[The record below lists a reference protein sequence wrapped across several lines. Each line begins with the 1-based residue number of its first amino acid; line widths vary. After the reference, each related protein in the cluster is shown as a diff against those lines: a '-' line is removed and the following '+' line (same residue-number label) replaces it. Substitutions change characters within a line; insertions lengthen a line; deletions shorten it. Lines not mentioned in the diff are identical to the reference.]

1 MIRGRCMAF
10 SLVILMATSTL
21 ATAQS
26 PGERLRTELEAGRAG
41 QAVAALRPL
50 AATDPEARMALGFAQ
65 FMHSVERLVQGLHRY
80 GLKSPTNPFLPII
93 RVPVPTNRQAEA
105 LDYSKLRALYQT
117 LLDDLA
123 ATRATLA
130 AIPSSSAKI
139 VLDLNAVK
147 INPGSV
153 VTGPQNAM
161 GLRDVI
167 GAMGGRTGANGAA
180 ASWEVAFDYSDTLWL
195 AGYSHVLSAM
205 IEFVMAH
212 DWEKTYDAT
221 AHLFFDGARP
231 PKDFLPAAPLD
242 AMNAMGGGVADQIA
256 FLHLMQWPAGDKVRM
271 SAARGHLKSMIA
283 TSRQTWKAVLAE
295 TDDDREWLPS
305 PTQHSRAVPSLP
317 ITADLVESWHK
328 VLDEFDALLD
338 GRALLAHWRFKKG
351 VDLKM
356 FFEEPKPF
364 DLVLAIT
371 GHGMTPFLKD
381 GPVLDGTAW
390 SRWNGLF
397 RSNFLGY
404 AFFIN

>member
-1 MIRGRCMAF
+1 MIQGRCVGL
-10 SLVILMATSTL
+10 SLVILMATS
-21 ATAQS
+21 AVAFAQT
-26 PGERLRTELEAGRAG
+26 PGERLRTELEAGRAA
-41 QAVAALRPL
+41 QAVSTLRPL
-50 AATDPEARMALGFAQ
+50 AANDAEARMALGFAQ
-65 FMHSVERLVQGLHRY
+65 FMHTVERLAQGLHRY
-80 GLKSPTNPFLPII
+80 GLKSPANPFLPII
-93 RVPVPTNRQAEA
+93 RVPVPSNRQAEA
-105 LDYSKLRALYQT
+105 LDYPKLRALYQT
-117 LLDDLA
+117 LLDDLT
-123 ATRATLA
+123 ATRATFA
-130 AIPSSSAKI
+130 AVPSNPSKI

-153 VTGPQNAM
+153 VSGPQNAM

-167 GAMGGRTGANGAA
+167 GAMGGRAGTNGAA
-180 ASWEVAFDYSDTLWL
+180 APWDVAFDYSDTLWL
-195 AGYSHVLSAM
+195 SGYTHVLSAM

-212 DWEKTYDAT
+212 DWQKTYDAT

-231 PKDFLPAAPLD
+231 PKDFLPADPLD
-242 AMNAMGGGVADQIA
+242 AMNAMGGGIADQIA
-256 FLHLMQWPAGDKVRM
+256 FLHLMQWSAGDKVRM

-283 TSRQTWKAVLAE
+283 TSRDTWKAVLAE

-305 PTQHSRAVPSLP
+305 PTQQSRAVPSLP
-317 ITADLVESWHK
+317 ITADMVESWHK

-351 VDLKM
+351 IDLKM

-371 GHGMTPFLKD
+371 GHGMMPFLKD
-381 GPVLDGTAW
+381 GPVLDGTALA
-390 SRWNGLF
+390 RWNSLF